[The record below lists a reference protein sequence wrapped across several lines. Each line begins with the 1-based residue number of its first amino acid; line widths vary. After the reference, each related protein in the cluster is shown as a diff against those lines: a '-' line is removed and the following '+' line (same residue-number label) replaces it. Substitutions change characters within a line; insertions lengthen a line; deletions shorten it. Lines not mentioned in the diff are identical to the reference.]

1 MQQRTSNIIM
11 IIKGQHNYGNIEP
24 KDAIKKYMAETC
36 GCEEADYTDYNL
48 MQILSV
54 VVQDYIKGCENPQRF
69 LFDYFDALM
78 NYYKGDSI
86 KAWISALQLAQVC
99 ELVDTTTSYYKKYV
113 NGFNSDNVVVI
124 DENTGKEMFPN
135 IYCNNDEEDE

>member
-36 GCEEADYTDYNL
+36 GCEESDYTDYNL

-54 VVQDYIKGCENPQRF
+54 VVQDYISGCENPQRF

-86 KAWISALQLAQVC
+86 KAWISALQLSNVKRKNMLTGC
-99 ELVDTTTSYYKKYV
+99 YEFI
-113 NGFNSDNVVVI
+113 NGLNENNIKVV
-124 DENTGKEMFPN
+124 DENTSELMFPN
-135 IYCNNDEEDE
+135 ELY

>member
-36 GCEEADYTDYNL
+36 GCEETNYTDYTL
-48 MQILSV
+48 MRILSV
-54 VVQDYIKGCENPQRF
+54 VVQDYISGCENPQRF

-86 KAWISALQLAQVC
+86 EAWISALCLSNVRKTNL
-99 ELVDTTTSYYKKYV
+99 ETNSFDFV
-113 NGFNSDNVVVI
+113 NGFNENNIKVI
-124 DENTGKEMFPN
+124 DENTGELMFPD
-135 IYCNNDEEDE
+135 IYQDEVVK

>member
-24 KDAIKKYMAETC
+24 KDAIKKYMADTC
-36 GCEEADYTDYNL
+36 GCEETDYTDYNL

-54 VVQDYIKGCENPQRF
+54 VVQDYIHGCENPQHF

-86 KAWISALQLAQVC
+86 KAWISALQLSNV
-99 ELVDTTTSYYKKYV
+99 KKHDKEGDFVFV
-113 NGFNSDNVVVI
+113 NGFNIGNVNVY
-124 DENTGKEMFPN
+124 DENTGELMFPN
-135 IYCNNDEEDE
+135 LDDEYDED